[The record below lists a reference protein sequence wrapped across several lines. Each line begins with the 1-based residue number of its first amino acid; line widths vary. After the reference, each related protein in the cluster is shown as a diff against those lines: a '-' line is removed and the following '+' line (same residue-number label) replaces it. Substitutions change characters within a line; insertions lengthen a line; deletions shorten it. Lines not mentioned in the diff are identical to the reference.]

1 MNKSIK
7 KYQTLFHSF
16 IIKQESILRWF
27 SGNWMESK
35 CLCSLCSLVKRGSQM
50 GMSCSYSPRSTRRP
64 LLPKCP
70 EREQPRRRERTG
82 GKHTANS
89 LLGIVCL
96 RLSLSLMFQ
105 KTAWESQ
112 EHVTHFRNA
121 LSLSSVNVIHI
132 LRSELSL
139 NAFILEKK
147 KLTQTHWLMMLMQ
160 AMKVQILLSLTQIF
174 PASDVWFANE
184 SFFWTGSFAELVLK
198 SDWIVWNSSWLE
210 SAHR

>member
-1 MNKSIK
+1 MAVCSSDQWATGECSGNLFAKSHYLSEDRQVNKSIK

-147 KLTQTHWLMMLMQ
+147 ADTDTLTHD
-160 AMKVQILLSLTQIF
+160 AHAGDEGSNPPLSHTNI
-174 PASDVWFANE
+174 
-184 SFFWTGSFAELVLK
+184 
-198 SDWIVWNSSWLE
+198 SS
-210 SAHR
+210 

>member
-147 KLTQTHWLMMLMQ
+147 SWHRHIDSWCSCRRWRFKSSSLSHKYFQLVMSGLRTNHSFEQ
-160 AMKVQILLSLTQIF
+160 VLLLN
-174 PASDVWFANE
+174 WF
-184 SFFWTGSFAELVLK
+184 
-198 SDWIVWNSSWLE
+198 
-210 SAHR
+210 